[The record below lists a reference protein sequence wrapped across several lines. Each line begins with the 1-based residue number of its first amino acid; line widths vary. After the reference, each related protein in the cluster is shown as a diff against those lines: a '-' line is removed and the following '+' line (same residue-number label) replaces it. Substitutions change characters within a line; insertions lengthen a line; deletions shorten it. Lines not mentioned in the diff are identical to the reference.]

1 VYRSSRTRHAGGI
14 PGWGP
19 APGWDPPLPGWSP
32 LVDHSPRSL
41 RMAGSVA
48 RWWWPTLTVASFLA
62 VIAYMT
68 GHDHPGPGPSN
79 RGLVTI
85 ALAAVVIVLL
95 TIHRTAGPGR
105 LARAAAEYT
114 AVALLAAL
122 VTLAGGV
129 DQQPTNSTGSTAKTE
144 TRQAANNEQKVDA
157 GQDHRPGVL
166 RVAAGV
172 ARAVTTAIRAIT
184 GAARWVADLW
194 RQADA
199 TTDHPNPSPT
209 TTTPR
214 LPGEA
219 TASSPASRLSTRRLL

>member
-1 VYRSSRTRHAGGI
+1 MYRSSRTRHATGV
-14 PGWGP
+14 PGWGST
-19 APGWDPPLPGWSP
+19 PGWDQPLPGWNPLIDHGSP
-32 LVDHSPRSL
+32 SL
-41 RMAGSVA
+41 RVAGSIA

-62 VIAYMT
+62 VVAYVT

-95 TIHRTAGPGR
+95 TIHRTAGPGP

-114 AVALLAAL
+114 VVALLAAL
-122 VTLAGGV
+122 LTLVSGV
-129 DQQPTNSTGSTAKTE
+129 DQQPTNSISSSAKTE
-144 TRQAANNEQKVDA
+144 AKQASSAKPNADVGEDR
-157 GQDHRPGVL
+157 RPGVL

-172 ARAVTTAIRAIT
+172 ARAVTTVIRAVT

-199 TTDHPNPSPT
+199 ATDRPNPSPST
-209 TTTPR
+209 TAPN
-214 LPGEA
+214 GEA
-219 TASSPASRLSTRRLL
+219 MARSPALASTSTRRSL